1 MPVNNI
7 LDLTSLNLRLQK
19 RGQAAEDAAVLAI
32 NKAATFS
39 VKESIEEIASIV
51 QLKKSYI
58 NRHISIPFRA
68 RKGSLRAI
76 IQTNERA
83 TLLSRFPFQKSS
95 KGVRASVNVGAGMRL
110 LPKSFVLPNLKGSGA
125 TGIGFRNVDAL
136 AFYESKG
143 FGSSILGGR
152 KLSKLRNKA
161 ANKPRGI
168 EIEHRRS
175 INQLFD
181 SVRVNIQPRLQSLL
195 RREFI
200 NDYERLSI

>member
-83 TLLSRFPFQKSS
+83 TLLSRFPFRVK
-95 KGVRASVNVGAGMRL
+95 
-110 LPKSFVLPNLKGSGA
+110 
-125 TGIGFRNVDAL
+125 AL
-136 AFYESKG
+136 E
-143 FGSSILGGR
+143 R
-152 KLSKLRNKA
+152 
-161 ANKPRGI
+161 
-168 EIEHRRS
+168 
-175 INQLFD
+175 QLMLAQGCGYYLNHLFFLICED
-181 SVRVNIQPRLQSLL
+181 QGQQV
-195 RREFI
+195 
-200 NDYERLSI
+200 